1 MVRGYKQVV
10 TAAQQ
15 VHEHCM
21 QYCISAMLTRQ
32 LEMSAHRCI
41 KRAGFGPPI
50 RMAVESTAETWV
62 QFQPGALCYM
72 NEWMNE
78 YFIFVSGHL
87 HDVSLREL
95 FRHINLQQIIS
106 RVYVSPSS
114 ISLPHL
120 NIKKNYHKKMCLSG
134 QMQYCINSLLP
145 KNHSDCH
152 YKSHHLKWWLL
163 VLIVCE
169 TSSKCKA
176 TGVSK
181 TWRVAAQCWSK
192 TQSPTTWLMRSAN
205 NVH

>member
-62 QFQPGALCYM
+62 QFQPGTLCYM
-72 NEWMNE
+72 NEWMNILFSCLVIYMMCPSGNYSDTLTYNKLLAE
-78 YFIFVSGHL
+78 YVC
-87 HDVSLREL
+87 
-95 FRHINLQQIIS
+95 
-106 RVYVSPSS
+106 PSS

-181 TWRVAAQCWSK
+181 TWRVTAQCWSK
-192 TQSPTTWLMRSAN
+192 TQSPTTWLMRWAN

>member
-1 MVRGYKQVV
+1 MSTVCN
-10 TAAQQ
+10 TALVQCWPGSWRCQLIDVLRELDLVLQSEWLWNPQQ
-15 VHEHCM
+15 
-21 QYCISAMLTRQ
+21 
-32 LEMSAHRCI
+32 
-41 KRAGFGPPI
+41 KPGFNSNLGPFVI
-50 RMAVESTAETWV
+50 W
-62 QFQPGALCYM
+62 M
-72 NEWMNE
+72 NEWMNILFSCLVIYMMCPSGNYSDTLTYNKLLAE
-78 YFIFVSGHL
+78 YVC
-87 HDVSLREL
+87 
-95 FRHINLQQIIS
+95 
-106 RVYVSPSS
+106 PSS

-134 QMQYCINSLLP
+134 QMQYYINSLLP